1 MKIRKTTYMLRPMIG
16 LSLREKL
23 ILVFADI
30 GKRSGPV
37 TIIVPNMQEL
47 LHCSNIVEDLL
58 PNYLDRG
65 IRVITT
71 SQLATTSPIQT
82 AIVHCDVDLEKD
94 INGQGSV
101 GSILRSRTLTF
112 EYSEIIEMG

>member
-1 MKIRKTTYMLRPMIG
+1 MRIRKTTYMLRPMIG

-23 ILVFADI
+23 IFVFANI

-47 LHCSNIVEDLL
+47 LHCCGIVEDLL